1 MSDFRVERIPFT
13 RRGVEAFER
22 LDDESL
28 SNWPIVYTLNGGSS
42 VYVGES
48 GDALKRLR
56 DHLASPRK
64 GALSEARVVIDA
76 EFNKSACLDLESRL
90 INLFAGDEQYE
101 VLNGNAGQIDRNY
114 YLRDEYRQSFSEV
127 FEELR
132 KQGLFTRSLPEIEN
146 RDLFKLSPFKALTP
160 DQAVSVEDIVR
171 AMFAALAAG
180 EGSIAVVEGAPG
192 TGKTVV
198 AVYLMK
204 LLRDIERTEPDETV
218 DEDARFA
225 EFFAHGYPE
234 RLQDFRI
241 GLVIPQQSLRTSIKR
256 VFKKTPG
263 LDSSLVLSPFDVG
276 ASGERFDLLIVDET
290 HRLHQRANQAS
301 GPLNSKFRET
311 TERLFGADDLD
322 KTQLDWV
329 RAKSD
334 HQILFVDVLQ
344 TVRPSDLPSKHL
356 GRVTTEAEEQGR
368 FHRLRTQHRVRAG
381 EDYVGYVR
389 AVLTEAAPEPEPHRF
404 DEYDLR
410 FFDDLG
416 AMHSEIMRLDASDG
430 LARLLA
436 GYAWEWKSKKDP
448 DAADILVDGV
458 SLRWN
463 GVIKDWVASE
473 GSVEEVG
480 SIHTIQGYDLN
491 YAGVIIGPD
500 LKYDLELARV
510 VFDRGSYYDTQGK
523 MNNRMLGIEYSD
535 DDLLAYVRNIYA
547 VLLTR
552 GICGTFVFVC
562 DDALRTYLRPF
573 FDQAQLRD
581 GVAWHPDLTGAV
593 PEQKDKTPQAE
604 DSTGPQ
610 R

>member
-1 MSDFRVERIPFT
+1 MGSFKVERIPLT
-13 RRGVEAFER
+13 RRGLDAFER
-22 LDDESL
+22 LDDPNL
-28 SNWPIVYTLNGGSS
+28 TNWPVVYTLNGGTS

-56 DHLASPRK
+56 DHLGSPGK
-64 GALSEARVVIDA
+64 ATLSEARVVIDA

-90 INLFAGDEQYE
+90 IDLFAGDEKFE

-114 YLRDEYRQSFSEV
+114 YRRSEYRKSFSEV

-132 KQGLFTRSLPEIEN
+132 GQGMFTRSLPEIEN
-146 RDLFKLSPFKALTP
+146 RDLFKLSPFKTLTP
-160 DQAVSVEDIVR
+160 DQALSVEDIVR
-171 AMFAALAAG
+171 GILGALAAD
-180 EGSIAVVEGAPG
+180 ERSLAVVEGQPG

-204 LLRDIERTEPDETV
+204 LLRDIQAATPGEAI

-225 EFFAHGYPE
+225 EFFGDGYPDLL
-234 RLQDFRI
+234 RDLRI
-241 GLVIPQQSLRTSIKR
+241 GLVVPQQSLRTSIER
-256 VFKKTPG
+256 VFSKTPG
-263 LDSSLVLSPFDVG
+263 LERSLVLSPFQVG
-276 ASGERFDLLIVDET
+276 ESSERFDLLMVDEA

-301 GPLNSKFRET
+301 GPLNLKFRRI
-311 TERLFGADDLD
+311 TERLFGADDKS

-329 RAKSD
+329 RAQSD
-334 HQILFVDVLQ
+334 HQILFVDALQ
-344 TVRPSDLPSKHL
+344 TVRPSDLPGDHL
-356 GRVTTEAEEQGR
+356 DRIAADARKLGQL
-368 FHRLRTQHRVRAG
+368 HRLRSQHRVRAG

-389 AVLTEAAPEPEPHRF
+389 AVLSDQPPEPDPRRF
-404 DEYDLR
+404 EGYDIR

-416 AMHSEIMRLDASDG
+416 AMYGAITRLNASEG

-436 GYAWEWKSKKDP
+436 GYAWEWRSKNDP
-448 DAADILVDGV
+448 DATDIDLDGLE
-458 SLRWN
+458 LRWN
-463 GVIKDWVASE
+463 TTTRDWVASE

-500 LKYDLELARV
+500 LRYDSEQARL
-510 VFDRGSYYDTQGK
+510 VFDRDSYFDTQGK

-552 GICGTFVFVC
+552 GIRGTFVYVC
-562 DDALRTYLRPF
+562 DDALRSRLRPF
-573 FDQAQLRD
+573 FDQAQHEGGL
-581 GVAWHPDLTGAV
+581 AWHPALAGEVSDREEKGPAR
-593 PEQKDKTPQAE
+593 
-604 DSTGPQ
+604 ST
-610 R
+610 